1 MCNVGGYDEK
11 NQIVFCDGRVGS
23 TDARP
28 CNLAVHQSTLAERA
42 TIVGARSHTRARA
55 PACSGR
61 PSRARSESGF
71 PECYKVPQRY
81 VDDADL
87 PWHCEVHK
95 VADDVAGTAT
105 STVKLS
111 DIVRALARGPSPQRW
126 THAPTSPAALTAVG
140 VTGVWSRVWMRGRS
154 QTCGLCGQPDGAFWA
169 ADQMTFMLSVGTDF
183 RPLYWHAMCA
193 RVLLREDALN
203 TFDEIETP
211 TLQVSR
217 LRDRI
222 IYPLFPKTTV
232 RAWAAEGSAG
242 RQRRAHAHA
251 VGRRRGSGSQ
261 ISARPRRR
269 PPAYR
274 GPGVRGVPKDDRRN
288 GAVRVS
294 GPAVRAERL
303 VQRFPLWNMAACA
316 VCGAT
321 NATPSRV
328 VCKEQRVGK
337 RRRGGR
343 RGAIAL
349 DRLLQRPPTCCE

>member
-1 MCNVGGYDEK
+1 MELAAGLQRPPHPAHAPREGARDLQRPGARATSTGDCPDAQTGAASLTRSTARVGPVVGGRQNNFLVKRMDDDWASYQRQDGKWHLHHRDPQPGGADADPDDERVCSMCNVGGYDEK

-140 VTGVWSRVWMRGRS
+140 VTGVWSRVWMRGR
-154 QTCGLCGQPDGAFWA
+154 
-169 ADQMTFMLSVGTDF
+169 
-183 RPLYWHAMCA
+183 
-193 RVLLREDALN
+193 
-203 TFDEIETP
+203 
-211 TLQVSR
+211 
-217 LRDRI
+217 
-222 IYPLFPKTTV
+222 
-232 RAWAAEGSAG
+232 
-242 RQRRAHAHA
+242 
-251 VGRRRGSGSQ
+251 
-261 ISARPRRR
+261 
-269 PPAYR
+269 
-274 GPGVRGVPKDDRRN
+274 
-288 GAVRVS
+288 
-294 GPAVRAERL
+294 
-303 VQRFPLWNMAACA
+303 
-316 VCGAT
+316 
-321 NATPSRV
+321 
-328 VCKEQRVGK
+328 
-337 RRRGGR
+337 
-343 RGAIAL
+343 
-349 DRLLQRPPTCCE
+349 